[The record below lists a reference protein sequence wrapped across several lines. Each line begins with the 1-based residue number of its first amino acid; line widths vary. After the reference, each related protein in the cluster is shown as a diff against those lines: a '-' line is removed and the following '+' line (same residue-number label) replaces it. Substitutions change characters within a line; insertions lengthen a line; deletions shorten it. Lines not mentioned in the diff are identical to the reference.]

1 MHYDEVVKN
10 ILDSN
15 PQTDWVRQAT
25 NDGQL
30 VYFLKASVQL
40 RIEKKLDVGNAASNG
55 GSERNWTDEFSETNA
70 QNDTYQVY
78 FGSSLLNEA
87 MFVSSNG
94 RMAPLPL
101 SEHQKD
107 KETKDS
113 INKKIAEIVNDS
125 NYVN

>member
-94 RMAPLPL
+94 RMAPFPYL
-101 SEHQKD
+101 S
-107 KETKDS
+107 
-113 INKKIAEIVNDS
+113 IKKIRKLKTVS
-125 NYVN
+125 TKRLLKL